1 MWLNK
6 IQQLVLQPFS
16 YSKCVMYSL
25 KLYRV
30 HDFNLKVTKNDQNQ
44 ENSPEILRTEANSDY
59 KSIIS

>member
-1 MWLNK
+1 
-6 IQQLVLQPFS
+6 
-16 YSKCVMYSL
+16 MYSL

>member
-16 YSKCVMYSL
+16 YSKCVMCSL